1 MMTSSSMYNESS
13 PIVPGGQGS
22 LMMDTLALS
31 NPYLEHPI
39 KGRELITQALMDMC
53 NTGRLQFQ
61 RVAASM

>member
-1 MMTSSSMYNESS
+1 MYNN
-13 PIVPGGQGS
+13 PMMPGAQGS
-22 LMMDTLALS
+22 LRMDSLALS

-53 NTGRLQFQ
+53 NTGRLHFQ